1 MAEKKLKKTT
11 TKTTSLNKS
20 RSEKPKKT
28 FTISETAISES
39 TAVSSR
45 SLKLKRSHILTA
57 LAILVVVG
65 LLFLGRNLI
74 VAATVNGMPISRY
87 SVVRELEKQGGKSA
101 LDSLITKQLIL
112 QEARNKNI
120 VISQN
125 EVDTELKKISE
136 NLEQQGQKL
145 DQVLSL
151 QGMTKDQ
158 LIEQIK
164 LQKMLEKMVGKIDVT
179 DKEVSDYIESNRES
193 LPTDQDEASMAA
205 NVKSSLSQQKL
216 NTKAQEILEKLR
228 KDARINYFVQ
238 Y

>member
-1 MAEKKLKKTT
+1 MAEKKLKKTVNKAT
-11 TKTTSLNKS
+11 VSKKTK
-20 RSEKPKKT
+20 SEKPKKT
-28 FTISETAISES
+28 FTTSASANSEPNT
-39 TAVSSR
+39 TPSR
-45 SLKLKRSHILTA
+45 SLKLKRSHILTTIVI
-57 LAILVVVG
+57 LAVVA

-74 VAATVNGMPISRY
+74 IAATVNGMPISRY

-101 LDSLITKQLIL
+101 LDSLITKQLIV
-112 QEARNKNI
+112 QEARKKNI
-120 VISQN
+120 IISQG
-125 EVDTELKKISE
+125 EIDTELKKISE

-164 LQKMLEKMVGKIDVT
+164 LQKMLEKMVGKIDVS

-205 NVKSSLSQQKL
+205 NVKSSLTQQKL
-216 NTKAQEILEKLR
+216 NTKAQEILENLR
-228 KDARINYFVQ
+228 KNARINYFVQ

>member
-1 MAEKKLKKTT
+1 MAEKKLKKPA
-11 TKTTSLNKS
+11 TKTAKS
-20 RSEKPKKT
+20 KITKSEKTKKT
-28 FTISETAISES
+28 FNTPLKQTPEVNKPT
-39 TAVSSR
+39 TR
-45 SLKLKRSHILTA
+45 SLKLKRSHILIA
-57 LAILVVVG
+57 LAIFLVVT

-74 VAATVNGMPISRY
+74 IAATVNGMPISRY

-101 LDSLITKQLIL
+101 LDSLITKQLII
-112 QEARNKNI
+112 QEAGKKNI
-120 VISQN
+120 VISQS

-158 LIEQIK
+158 LLEQIK
-164 LQKMLEKMVGKIDVT
+164 LQKMLEKMVGKVDIT
-179 DKEVSDYIESNRES
+179 DKEVSDYIESNRDS
-193 LPTDQDEASMAA
+193 LPTDQDEASIAA

-216 NTKAQEILEKLR
+216 NTKAQEILENLR
-228 KDARINYFVQ
+228 KNARINYFVQ